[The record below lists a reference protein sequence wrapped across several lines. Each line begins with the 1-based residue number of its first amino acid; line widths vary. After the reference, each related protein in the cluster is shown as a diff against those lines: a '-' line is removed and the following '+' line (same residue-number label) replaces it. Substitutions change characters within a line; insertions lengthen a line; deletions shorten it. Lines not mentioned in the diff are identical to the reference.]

1 MSSEFVSHI
10 QWVYTEFDSTLISI
24 FKILTKD
31 NTRILLDHFYISQNF
46 TVFYIYIVE
55 DINFVCKR
63 YWSLPKSSWQ
73 SHRGQAHFDI
83 NFNVLVGLTITKH
96 CQNVFGP
103 VGRAYVWTSLKI
115 NVNFLYEIKSRTT
128 LNVFLWCKLPI
139 GFYNIEFN

>member
-24 FKILTKD
+24 FEILTKD

-83 NFNVLVGLTITKH
+83 NFNVLVGLTTTKH

-103 VGRAYVWTSLKI
+103 CGQSI
-115 NVNFLYEIKSRTT
+115 CVNITENK
-128 LNVFLWCKLPI
+128 CKFFIWNKVTDNFECFPVM
-139 GFYNIEFN
+139 